1 MSEICN
7 SEEVAVAEM

>member
-7 SEEVAVAEM
+7 PNRQS

>member
-7 SEEVAVAEM
+7 RID